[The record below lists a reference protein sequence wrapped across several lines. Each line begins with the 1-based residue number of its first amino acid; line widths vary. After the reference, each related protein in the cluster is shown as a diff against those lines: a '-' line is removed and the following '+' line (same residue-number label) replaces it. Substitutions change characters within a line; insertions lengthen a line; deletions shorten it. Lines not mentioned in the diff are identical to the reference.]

1 MIFASFCRI
10 NSVRVVYD
18 RKEVKTVKKK
28 KWKQIMAAGLTVGIL
43 LAGSVQPVFAES
55 DNLMDAILSEETDGT
70 ELTDEET
77 TEDFAEDTS
86 YSLLRGTN
94 LNFGNMKIQ
103 RLSSNE
109 IGIYGLT
116 QCHKSCSKVYLSI
129 YLERKVNGSYG
140 TYKYWEYT
148 ANNVTS
154 LSKGLQVAVPSG
166 TYYRVRGYHAASNGG
181 LKESTSTLTSG
192 IMVK

>member
-28 KWKQIMAAGLTVGIL
+28 TWKQIMAAGLTAGML

-55 DNLMDAILSEETDGT
+55 DNLMDAILSEETDDT

-94 LNFGNMKIQ
+94 LGYGTVKIQ
-103 RLSSNE
+103 KIASNE
-109 IGIYGLT
+109 IAIYGLT
-116 QCHKSCSKVYLSI
+116 QCHKSCSKVYLSYI
-129 YLERKVNGSYG
+129 
-140 TYKYWEYT
+140 
-148 ANNVTS
+148 
-154 LSKGLQVAVPSG
+154 
-166 TYYRVRGYHAASNGG
+166 
-181 LKESTSTLTSG
+181 
-192 IMVK
+192 

>member
-1 MIFASFCRI
+1 MIFAFFRRI

-18 RKEVKTVKKK
+18 RKEVRMAK
-28 KWKQIMAAGLTVGIL
+28 KWKQILVAGMTAGLLMVC
-43 LAGSVQPVFAES
+43 SSQSVFAQS
-55 DNLMDAILSEETDGT
+55 DSLIDAILDEEEGADEITS
-70 ELTDEET
+70 EET

-94 LNFGNMKIQ
+94 LNFGSVKIKKIA
-103 RLSSNE
+103 SNE
-109 IGIYGLT
+109 IAIYGLT
-116 QCHKSCSKVYLSI
+116 QCHKKCSKVYLYL

-140 TYKYWEYT
+140 TYKYWEFT
-148 ANNVTS
+148 GNNTTN
-154 LSKGLQVAVPSG
+154 LQRTLDVAVPSG

-181 LKESTSTLTSG
+181 LKESTSTLTQG

>member
-1 MIFASFCRI
+1 MSK
-10 NSVRVVYD
+10 
-18 RKEVKTVKKK
+18 RKKLLGLL
-28 KWKQIMAAGLTVGIL
+28 MAAGMSVSMCVTPVLAETTSIL
-43 LAGSVQPVFAES
+43 DEIADE
-55 DNLMDAILSEETDGT
+55 

-94 LNFGNMKIQ
+94 LNFGNVKIQ
-103 RLSSNE
+103 KVNSGELA
-109 IGIYGLT
+109 IYGVT
-116 QCHKSCSKVYLSI
+116 QCHKECSKLYLSL

-140 TYKYWEYT
+140 TYKYWEFT
-148 ANNVTS
+148 GSNATS
-154 LSKGLQVAVPSG
+154 LSRTIDVIVPSG

-192 IMVK
+192 IMIK

>member
-1 MIFASFCRI
+1 MSRG
-10 NSVRVVYD
+10 
-18 RKEVKTVKKK
+18 KKLLGLL
-28 KWKQIMAAGLTVGIL
+28 MAAGMSVSMCVTPVLAETTSIL
-43 LAGSVQPVFAES
+43 DEIADE
-55 DNLMDAILSEETDGT
+55 

-94 LNFGNMKIQ
+94 LNFGNVKIQ
-103 RLSSNE
+103 KVNSGELA
-109 IGIYGLT
+109 IYGVT
-116 QCHKSCSKVYLSI
+116 QCHKKCSKLYLSL

-140 TYKYWEYT
+140 TYKYWEFT
-148 ANNVTS
+148 GSNATS
-154 LSKGLQVAVPSG
+154 LSRTIDVIVPSG

-192 IMVK
+192 IMIK

>member
-18 RKEVKTVKKK
+18 RKEVKKVKKK
-28 KWKQIMAAGLTVGIL
+28 NWKKLMVAALATGII
-43 LAGSVQPVFAES
+43 AGNSQTVFATS
-55 DNLMDAILSEETDGT
+55 DNLMDAILSEDTDND
-70 ELTDEET
+70 EITDEET

-129 YLERKVNGSYG
+129 YLERKVNGGYG